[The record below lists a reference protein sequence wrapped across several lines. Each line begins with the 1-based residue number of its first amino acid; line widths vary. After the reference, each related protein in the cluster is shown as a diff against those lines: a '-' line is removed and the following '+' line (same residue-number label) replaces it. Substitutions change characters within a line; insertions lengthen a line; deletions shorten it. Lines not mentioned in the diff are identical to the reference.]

1 MGSALSQGKLL
12 ADLLPK
18 NGTGILMFL
27 VSGIRY
33 QKAREVVSM
42 GIGVKNLSL
51 LYSPL
56 GEFVRGT
63 NLALFVHGKVLMSC
77 LVTWFPSPPVLH
89 NSTCRIDSGGGRTG
103 CYEMSEH

>member
-1 MGSALSQGKLL
+1 
-12 ADLLPK
+12 
-18 NGTGILMFL
+18 MFL

-56 GEFVRGT
+56 GEFSRGT
-63 NLALFVHGKVLMSC
+63 DLVLFVHGKVLMSC

-89 NSTCRIDSGGGRTG
+89 NSTCRTDGGRGRTG